1 MNIKP
6 EPSTLTKL
14 LWLLR
19 YWLPGAL
26 LSCSVNPAFTSLPW
40 LSLIFF
46 YCNYFVVIVL
56 AEEDVSFSSPE
67 SNAFLISFLI
77 LAWFWSV

>member
-1 MNIKP
+1 MNK
-6 EPSTLTKL
+6 T
-14 LWLLR
+14 
-19 YWLPGAL
+19 AL
-26 LSCSVNPAFTSLPW
+26 AAAILAPRSTSLLFCQPSFYIPW

-67 SNAFLISFLI
+67 SNDF
-77 LAWFWSV
+77 